1 MTFEIDGPLVLVGAG
16 KMGSALLSG
25 WLTKGLT
32 PDQVAVREP
41 YASPEITALEAQGLS
56 LNAPVAEIADR
67 KPALV
72 LIAVKPQAMADV
84 LPEWQ
89 PLVRPGTVFLSIA
102 AGTGLERLEELLGAD
117 VHAVRAMPNTPASVG
132 RGMTVAC
139 ANRHVTS
146 AQKALADQL
155 LSAVGEVGWVEN
167 EALID
172 AVTAISGSGPAYVFH
187 LVECLAAAGEALG
200 LDPELAMK
208 LARETVSGS
217 GEMLHQLDEPAS
229 VLRANVTSPG
239 GTTAA
244 ALDVLMGELS
254 PLMRRAAVA
263 ARDRARELGK

>member
-41 YASPEITALEAQGLS
+41 SAAPEITALEAQGLS

-89 PLVRPGTVFLSIA
+89 PLVRPGTELLSIA
-102 AGTGLERLEELLGAD
+102 AGTGLERPEKQLGTG
-117 VHAVRAMPNTPASVG
+117 VHAVRATPNTPAAVG
-132 RGMTVAC
+132 RGMTVAG

-146 AQKALADQL
+146 AQKALADQQR
-155 LSAVGEVGWVEN
+155 SAVGELGWVED

-172 AVTAISGSGPAYVFH
+172 AVTAIS
-187 LVECLAAAGEALG
+187 
-200 LDPELAMK
+200 
-208 LARETVSGS
+208 
-217 GEMLHQLDEPAS
+217 
-229 VLRANVTSPG
+229 
-239 GTTAA
+239 
-244 ALDVLMGELS
+244 
-254 PLMRRAAVA
+254 
-263 ARDRARELGK
+263 